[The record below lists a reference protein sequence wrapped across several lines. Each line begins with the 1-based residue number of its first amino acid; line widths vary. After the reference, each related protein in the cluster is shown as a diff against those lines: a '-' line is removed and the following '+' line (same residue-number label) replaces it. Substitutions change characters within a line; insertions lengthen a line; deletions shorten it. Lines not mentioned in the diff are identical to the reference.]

1 MYRYTGV
8 QLKDKLMKNDRIGK
22 HSATTNL
29 TQRII
34 SF

>member
-8 QLKDKLMKNDRIGK
+8 QLKDKAMITDRIGK
-22 HSATTNL
+22 HSATPNL